1 MMNRTLLLAATC
13 LVMAACTREDASP
26 IEDPAGTT
34 ANATDQLGPSGALE
48 PASAIARLESKS
60 GSEATGELELSA
72 VDGGVSI
79 TGELAGLTA
88 GSEHAF
94 HVHEVGDC
102 SAPDASSAGG
112 HFNPA
117 GAPHGPPT
125 VAPNER
131 HLGDMP
137 NVVADTNGI
146 SAVTASVRGAT
157 LRDGGPNDLIGK
169 AVVVHEKRDDYMT
182 QPAGDAGGRIAC
194 GVIR

>member
-1 MMNRTLLLAATC
+1 MKNKLLLITLCCAAAAACSRQDAPRDPGEGPGAPAATT
-13 LVMAACTREDASP
+13 ATGAS
-26 IEDPAGTT
+26 
-34 ANATDQLGPSGALE
+34 E
-48 PASAIARLESKS
+48 PASAVAQLESRS
-60 GSEATGELELSA
+60 GSMATGQLELRA
-72 VDGGVSI
+72 GDNGVSI
-79 TGELAGLTA
+79 TGEVAGLTA

-137 NVVADTNGI
+137 NVVADTNGA

-169 AVVVHEKRDDYMT
+169 ALVVHEKRDDYMT
-182 QPAGDAGGRIAC
+182 QPSGDAGGRIAC